1 MTWGNSWHWALE
13 NYFINSLSAPYPM
26 FRKKHSCRGGKC
38 ELNKQLCPMFF
49 FVVVVVFPSFRDISF
64 DLGRLSNSQTASH
77 IVGSL

>member
-38 ELNKQLCPMFF
+38 ELNKQLCPMFLF
-49 FVVVVVFPSFRDISF
+49 FFLALETSLLIW
-64 DLGRLSNSQTASH
+64 
-77 IVGSL
+77 VGYPIPKLLRT